1 MLSTLSHMDIHNS
14 SAINSRILAVYSI
27 VELGRR
33 RDFPCPPCST
43 IELAAGMYVF
53 WLKYY
58 EDPGITVSRL
68 LAHLTGPDL
77 LNTVAHAR
85 RHRTDID

>member
-14 SAINSRILAVYSI
+14 SAINSRIPAVDSI

-43 IELAAGMYVF
+43 VETTAGIYVF

-58 EDPGITVSRL
+58 EDPGITVNRL
-68 LAHLTGPDL
+68 
-77 LNTVAHAR
+77 
-85 RHRTDID
+85 